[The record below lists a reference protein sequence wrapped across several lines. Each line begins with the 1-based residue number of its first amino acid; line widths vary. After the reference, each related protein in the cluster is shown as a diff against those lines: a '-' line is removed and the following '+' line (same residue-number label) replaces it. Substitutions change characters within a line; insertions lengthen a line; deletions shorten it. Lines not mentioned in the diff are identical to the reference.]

1 MLIGGKAASL
11 ITLMQHGAT
20 VPPAFVLTTEAYRRW
35 AAGEDRNLLADLIAG
50 GIEELESRTRRTL
63 GRPADGLIVSVR
75 SGAPVSMPGMM
86 DTVLN

>member
-35 AAGEDRNLLADLIAG
+35 A
-50 GIEELESRTRRTL
+50 
-63 GRPADGLIVSVR
+63 
-75 SGAPVSMPGMM
+75 
-86 DTVLN
+86 